1 MSAPG
6 VCPTE
11 DAIHALLDYLVEPM
25 LPAKSSSREN
35 PPEALLQ
42 SVAKQVLLKLTFMCL
57 KFKFH

>member
-35 PPEALLQ
+35 PPQPLLQ
-42 SVAKQVLLKLTFMCL
+42 SVAKQVLLNLTVVCL
-57 KFKFH
+57 IF